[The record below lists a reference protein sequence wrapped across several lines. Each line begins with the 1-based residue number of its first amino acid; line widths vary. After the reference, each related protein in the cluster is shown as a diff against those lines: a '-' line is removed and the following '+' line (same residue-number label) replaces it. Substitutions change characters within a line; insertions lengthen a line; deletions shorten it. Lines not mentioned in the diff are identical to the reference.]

1 MTAPP
6 LSKSEILAELL
17 EIQAERRQIA
27 DAVKRLDDREM
38 ELLTRL
44 QSPKKATKKH
54 IPLTFGKNIITWDGG
69 GLAIKGKGYK
79 FVKVLYDA
87 KKMRLKEA
95 TFDRLVWNNK
105 LPSHDAFKE
114 YIRWLAT
121 KLEKAKFPYR
131 LIPVKSKGQIKSFLN
146 PNSDDG
152 KPLQKWIDPGIIGA
166 KLATK

>member
-1 MTAPP
+1 MSSLP
-6 LSKSEILAELL
+6 LSKSEIVAELL
-17 EIQAERRQIA
+17 KIQAERRQLA
-27 DAVKRLDDREM
+27 DATKRLDDREM

-44 QSPKKATKKH
+44 QSPKKAAKKH
-54 IPLTFGKNIITWDGG
+54 IPLKFEKNAITWDGG
-69 GLAIKGKGYK
+69 VLAIRGKGYT
-79 FVKVLYDA
+79 VIKVLYEA

-95 TFDRLVWNNK
+95 ALDQLVWNNE

-131 LIPVKSKGQIKSFLN
+131 LIPVKSKGKIKAFLN

-152 KPLQKWIDPGIIGA
+152 KPLQKWIEPGIIGA

>member
-1 MTAPP
+1 MYSLP
-6 LSKSEILAELL
+6 LSKSEIVAELL
-17 EIQAERRQIA
+17 EIQAEREKIA
-27 DAVKRLDDREM
+27 DAVKRLDDREI

-44 QSPKKATKKH
+44 QDPKKATKKH
-54 IPLTFGKNIITWDGG
+54 IPLIFGKNVITWDGG

-79 FVKVLYDA
+79 FIKALFEA

-95 TFDRLVWNNK
+95 ALDQLVWNNE

-152 KPLQKWIDPGIIGA
+152 RPLQKWIEPGIIGA
-166 KLATK
+166 TLATK